1 MNNWI
6 LAVRLKTL
14 PAAISPVILGCALAY
29 HDGAFYFHIC
39 TMTLLAAVLIQ
50 IGANFA
56 NDVFDFEKG
65 SDREDR
71 LGPIR
76 ATQSG
81 LISAKKMKKA
91 MWLAFA
97 LAICVGFYL
106 AFIGGWPIVFIGLA
120 SIAAG
125 IAYTGGPY
133 PLGYHGFGDL
143 FVFIF
148 FGLIAVP
155 GTYYLQIGTINKLS
169 LYMGV
174 IMGMFST
181 AILVINNLRDVDLD
195 KLSGK
200 NTLAVRFGKKFSKI
214 QYSILMLIP
223 FLLPLYIWWNFENE
237 LSLLITIFALPISFQ
252 LINQIFSLTGKDLNL
267 VLARTARFLFIFTL
281 LLSAGLIL

>member
-1 MNNWI
+1 MKNWL
-6 LAVRLKTL
+6 LAARPKSL
-14 PAAISPVILGCALAY
+14 PAAIAPIILGCALAY
-29 HDGAFYFHIC
+29 HNGSFNIFIC
-39 TMTLLAAVLIQ
+39 VMTLLAAVLIQ

-81 LISAKKMKKA
+81 LISAEKMKKA
-91 MWLAFA
+91 MWLIFA

-106 AFIGGWPIVFIGLA
+106 AFIGGWPIVIIGLA
-120 SIAAG
+120 SIAGG

-133 PLGYHGFGDL
+133 PLGYHGLGDV

-155 GTYYLQIGTINKLS
+155 GTYYLQSGIVNELS

-174 IMGMFST
+174 AMGMLST
-181 AILVINNLRDVDLD
+181 AILVVNNLRDTDTD
-195 KLSGK
+195 ALSGK
-200 NTLAVRFGKKFSKI
+200 KTLAVMYGKTFSKI
-214 QYSILMLIP
+214 QYSMLILIP
-223 FLLPLYIWWNFENE
+223 FLLPLYVWWNVENE
-237 LSLLITIFALPISFQ
+237 LSLLLTIFALPIAFH
-252 LINQIFSLTGKDLNL
+252 LIKQVLMLTGKDLNL

-281 LLSAGLIL
+281 LLSAGLIF